1 MDVVI
6 IEDERLV
13 SEDLSEILRSIDK
26 TINITGTL
34 ASVKEAVAYF
44 KSGAKPQ
51 LIFSDVQLGDGY
63 SFEIFNKM
71 HHLLP
76 VIYCTAYDQ
85 HALKAFEKNGI
96 AYVLKPYTRA
106 SIKQALEKYK
116 SLKKNLNDPQPVPP
130 VAVPVHAGGIK
141 SLLVNSRNR
150 IIPVRI
156 SDIAF
161 FSIENK
167 TTILFTFL
175 NENFSVSH
183 TLDELEEICGSG
195 FFRANRQILL
205 NKNSVKDV
213 VHYGFRK
220 LFVNLQVETSHEVV
234 INKEKISLFLNWLKK

>member
-34 ASVKEAVAYF
+34 SSVKEAVAYF

-51 LIFSDVQLGDGY
+51 LVFSDVQLGDGY
-63 SFEIFNKM
+63 SFEIFNKI

-76 VIYCTAYDQ
+76 VIYCTAYNQ
-85 HALKAFEKNGI
+85 HALQAFEKNGI

-106 SIKQALEKYK
+106 TIKQALEKYK
-116 SLKKNLNDPQPVPP
+116 SLKKNLNEQQPILPATA
-130 VAVPVHAGGIK
+130 AVSAEGIK

-161 FSIENK
+161 VSIENK
-167 TTILFTFL
+167 ATNLVTFS
-175 NENFSVSH
+175 NEKFSITH
-183 TLDELEEICGSG
+183 TLDELEDICGPG

-205 NKNSVKDV
+205 NKNSIKDV

-220 LFVNLQVETSHEVV
+220 LFVNLQIETTHEVV
-234 INKEKISLFLNWLKK
+234 INKEKIRLFLDWLKK